1 MMKQYHFHKTKYG
14 EELLIDLIRLES
26 LEPYLLEDP
35 THRLDYYDVTL
46 ILDGGGTFSIDDN
59 TQPVERGRIFFS
71 APGQVRSWQ
80 YDHIPKGY
88 ALIFEEEFL
97 CTFFNDSQFVKKLS
111 CFNSNGASVALEP
124 ASGEFG
130 QLVQLMES
138 IRKEMDNY
146 QTGGQHILRALLYQA
161 LMLLNR
167 ICLAQHPLLA
177 PKPGNRYVDAFIQLV
192 NIHYPDNRSV
202 DYYAGQLHITPGHL
216 NDLVKKH
223 TGVSAKQHISHRT
236 MLEAKRLLMYTSMT
250 IDEIA
255 GHLNYA
261 STNYFIRAFSKSTD
275 TTPLRFRKKEI
286 REK

>member
-1 MMKQYHFHKTKYG
+1 MKQYHFHKTKYG

-46 ILDGGGTFSIDDN
+46 ILDGEGTFSIDNN

-80 YDHIPKGY
+80 YNRIPEGY

-97 CTFFNDSQFVKKLS
+97 CAFFNDSQFVKKLS
-111 CFNSNGASVALEP
+111 CFNCSGAAVALDP
-124 ASGEFG
+124 ASGEFS
-130 QLVQLMES
+130 QLTRLMQN
-138 IRKEMDNY
+138 IRDEMSRY
-146 QTGGQHILRALLYQA
+146 QTKDQHILRALLYQT

-167 ICLAQHPLLA
+167 ICLAQNPLLA
-177 PKPGNRYVDAFIQLV
+177 SKPGNRYVDAFIQLV
-192 NIHYPDNRSV
+192 NIHYLNSRSV
-202 DYYAGQLHITPGHL
+202 DYYAEQLHITPGHL
-216 NDLVKKH
+216 NDLVKKQ
-223 TGVSAKQHISHRT
+223 TGTSAKQHILHRT
-236 MLEAKRLLMYTSMT
+236 MLEAKRLLMYTAMT
-250 IDEIA
+250 VDEIA
-255 GHLNYA
+255 AHLNYA
-261 STNYFIRAFSKSTD
+261 STNYFVRAFSKSTD